1 MAWIMSSG
9 SARSMMSAK
18 GSMASPRMAT
28 KAARTAACSAARC
41 GSASTAIR
49 AFTPAPC
56 AACRLARAR
65 ARTSGDGSCNCLIC
79 SASRAGSCK
88 RRLTALR
95 AAWINS
101 SLSGRNSRP
110 AGQIGEGRR
119 VKLVDQGRPLAII
132 QLGIQEFLQESLG
145 QLRPAGL
152 KQQLRRVE
160 DLRRRGRIR
169 GQQSRN
175 HGVFR
180 RREVDRLSR
189 QPWLYPPRPPFPR
202 LACPPPRLAFPWPA
216 PRRGLVPTRSVKSTS
231 LRPMPSRRKAI
242 LANVVHGR

>member
-28 KAARTAACSAARC
+28 RAARTAACSAARC

-56 AACRLARAR
+56 APCRPARAR

-79 SASRAGSCK
+79 SAMRAGSCK

-95 AAWINS
+95 AAWISS

-110 AGQIGEGRR
+110 AGQIGEGGR
-119 VKLVDQGRPLAII
+119 VKLVDQGRPLAVIELRI
-132 QLGIQEFLQESLG
+132 EEFLQESLG

-152 KQQLRRVE
+152 KQQLRRAE

-169 GQQSRN
+169 GQQGRN

-180 RREVDRLSR
+180 RREVDRLPGGPGLLAPGGLCR
-189 QPWLYPPRPPFPR
+189 GR
-202 LACPPPRLAFPWPA
+202 LGLLLLGRRLVEVLC
-216 PRRGLVPTRSVKSTS
+216 RRGQCKAHPGDPCHPGVKQC
-231 LRPMPSRRKAI
+231 
-242 LANVVHGR
+242 LANVVHDKL